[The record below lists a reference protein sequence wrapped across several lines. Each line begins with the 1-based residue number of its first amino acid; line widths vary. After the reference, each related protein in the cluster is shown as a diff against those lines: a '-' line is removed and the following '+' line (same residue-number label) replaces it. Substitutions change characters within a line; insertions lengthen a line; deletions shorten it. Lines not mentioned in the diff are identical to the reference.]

1 MTSSSEPMRV
11 VFRADASL
19 DIGTGHVMRC
29 LTLADALSVKGV
41 ECCFISR
48 DLQGNLIEQT
58 RQRGYTVHVLPG
70 SEGKQAVSQEPFHAA
85 WLGVSWEVD
94 AAESLPYLRELNPTW
109 LVVDHYALDSRWE
122 VATRECWQ
130 RLFVIDDLADRAH
143 IADVLLDQNLGRN
156 ASDYESLLPTHAQR
170 LVGPRYALLRPE
182 FSELRPY
189 SLERRKSGELRHI
202 LISLGGV
209 DKDNATGA
217 VLRTLRSCPLPDDC
231 TITVIMGSHA
241 PHLDD
246 INALAAEMPWP
257 TNVAINVNDMAKR
270 MAEADLA
277 IGAAGSTSWER
288 CCLGLPSLML
298 VLADNQDEIARQ
310 LHRYGAAINVGNIKR
325 HDWEFCFINGLSY
338 FLDDTAMRLKVIK
351 SSSEVSDGRGAFFI
365 VENILLEE
373 VV

>member
-48 DLQGNLIEQT
+48 NLHGNLIEQT
-58 RQRGYTVHVLPG
+58 RQRGYNAYVLPAP
-70 SEGKQAVSQEPFHAA
+70 EGEQMVSQEPFHAA
-85 WLGVSWEVD
+85 WLGVGWEVD

-109 LVVDHYALDSRWE
+109 LVLDHYALDSRWE
-122 VATRECWQ
+122 AATREYWQ
-130 RLFVIDDLADRAH
+130 HLFVIDDLADRSH
-143 IADVLLDQNLGRN
+143 IADVLLDQNLGRK
-156 ASDYESLLPTHAQR
+156 ASDYESFLPTHAQC
-170 LVGPRYALLRPE
+170 LVGPQYALLRPE

-189 SLERRKSGELRHI
+189 SLERRQSGELRHL

-241 PHLDD
+241 PYLDD
-246 INALAAEMPWP
+246 VSTLAATMPWP

-298 VLADNQDEIARQ
+298 ILADNQKGVAEA
-310 LHRYGAAINVGNIKR
+310 LHREGVAYNLGRPEELCASHEYWGRLGQSGWLTRQSAKAAALV
-325 HDWEFCFINGLSY
+325 
-338 FLDDTAMRLKVIK
+338 
-351 SSSEVSDGRGAFFI
+351 DGRGVSRLI
-365 VENILLEE
+365 QVLVN
-373 VV
+373 

>member
-58 RQRGYTVHVLPG
+58 RQRGYTVHVLPALKG
-70 SEGKQAVSQEPFHAA
+70 EQVVSQEPFHAS
-85 WLGVSWEVD
+85 WLGVGWEVD
-94 AAESLPYLRELNPTW
+94 AAESLPYLRELSPTW
-109 LVVDHYALDSRWE
+109 LVLDHYALDSRWE
-122 VATRECWQ
+122 AATREYWQ

-143 IADVLLDQNLGRN
+143 IADVLLDQNLGRK
-156 ASDYESLLPTHAQR
+156 ASDYEPLLPTHAQC
-170 LVGPRYALLRPE
+170 LVGPQYALLRPE

-298 VLADNQDEIARQ
+298 ILADNQKGIAEALHQEGVAYNLGRPEELYASHEYWSRLHLSGWLTRQ
-310 LHRYGAAINVGNIKR
+310 SEKAAALV
-325 HDWEFCFINGLSY
+325 
-338 FLDDTAMRLKVIK
+338 
-351 SSSEVSDGRGAFFI
+351 DGRGASRL
-365 VENILLEE
+365 VQVL
-373 VV
+373 VD

>member
-11 VFRADASL
+11 AFRADASL

-29 LTLADALSVKGV
+29 LTLADALSVEGV

-58 RQRGYTVHVLPG
+58 RQRGYTVHVLPAP
-70 SEGKQAVSQEPFHAA
+70 EGKQAVSQKPHHAA

-94 AAESLPYLRELNPTW
+94 ADESLPFLRELNPDW
-109 LVVDHYALDSRWE
+109 LIVDHYALDSRWE
-122 VATRECWQ
+122 TATSQHWQ
-130 RLFVIDDLADRAH
+130 RLLVIDDLADRAH

-170 LVGPRYALLRPE
+170 LVGPQYALLRPE

-241 PHLDD
+241 PYLDD
-246 INALAAEMPWP
+246 VSTLAATMPWP

-270 MAEADLA
+270 MAEADLG

-288 CCLGLPSLML
+288 CCLGLPTLT
-298 VLADNQDEIARQ
+298 VILADNQRGVASFLESASAVIMLGDVGEVESSLPACLNTVKEQGVLSFIA
-310 LHRYGAAINVGNIKR
+310 HSASCIVDGSGASRV
-325 HDWEFCFINGLSY
+325 S
-338 FLDDTAMRLKVIK
+338 RLMT
-351 SSSEVSDGRGAFFI
+351 
-365 VENILLEE
+365 N
-373 VV
+373 